1 MKTKLSAW
9 KYVKNNKR
17 VVGVL
22 VTSLSLSFMAMY
34 LMYVLL
40 QTTVESF
47 KPIMLELPKRVS
59 YASLED
65 RDYGIYQEEYE
76 SYEAYDE
83 AVTKKRNDL
92 IERMKARPG
101 ISEVYYA
108 PVINCMYQ
116 SVMGQFSYEV
126 PLLSKEQ
133 IQGFLDHI
141 DAKFTGGKMPSG
153 EGEILVDEVLM
164 KNAGFEIGDWFMAD
178 WYGEQF
184 RVVGTIKS
192 KYVICVGTPLKHTN
206 NGIYL
211 IVCNDETV
219 TDLKSVLTDEGIQVS
234 EGDSVFDAA
243 YLADTYEEEL
253 AGVVSAVIT
262 GISVIVTVFLALLVM
277 VAYISFMRNRVNE
290 YCLYASIGYG
300 RGEIYGMI
308 LREMAILFAFGT
320 AIGLVLSLG
329 GASLIISL
337 LINPAGLIGSM
348 LYPDRILK
356 ILAIYVFLMGILQIP
371 VIVCVNKIKTIDA
384 IED

>member
-1 MKTKLSAW
+1 M
-9 KYVKNNKR
+9 
-17 VVGVL
+17 
-22 VTSLSLSFMAMY
+22 
-34 LMYVLL
+34 
-40 QTTVESF
+40 
-47 KPIMLELPKRVS
+47 
-59 YASLED
+59 
-65 RDYGIYQEEYE
+65 
-76 SYEAYDE
+76 
-83 AVTKKRNDL
+83 
-92 IERMKARPG
+92 
-101 ISEVYYA
+101 
-108 PVINCMYQ
+108 
-116 SVMGQFSYEV
+116 
-126 PLLSKEQ
+126 
-133 IQGFLDHI
+133 
-141 DAKFTGGKMPSG
+141 
-153 EGEILVDEVLM
+153 
-164 KNAGFEIGDWFMAD
+164 
-178 WYGEQF
+178 
-184 RVVGTIKS
+184 
-192 KYVICVGTPLKHTN
+192 
-206 NGIYL
+206 
-211 IVCNDETV
+211 
-219 TDLKSVLTDEGIQVS
+219 S